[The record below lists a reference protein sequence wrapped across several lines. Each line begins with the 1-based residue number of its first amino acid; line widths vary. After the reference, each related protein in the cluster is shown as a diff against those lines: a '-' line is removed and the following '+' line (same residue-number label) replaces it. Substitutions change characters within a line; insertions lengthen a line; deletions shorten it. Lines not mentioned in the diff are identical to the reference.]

1 MSCYIGSPG
10 ACDIFRTF
18 FRNCRQLLVDI
29 TFFFRSSRRNYQV
42 FGLIPLANTAENAKS
57 VARQCSLDE
66 NLLVVKCAMEVVIV
80 SLFSP
85 ILQAIM
91 VLSLEVLDVK
101 CDTNKCQPF
110 AMLQCP
116 TVLGVHTAG
125 LSTTRRGLVS
135 NAYNL

>member
-1 MSCYIGSPG
+1 M
-10 ACDIFRTF
+10 DIS
-18 FRNCRQLLVDI
+18 
-29 TFFFRSSRRNYQV
+29 FFFRSFRRNYQV
-42 FGLIPLANTAENAKS
+42 FGLIPLANTVENAKS

-66 NLLVVKCAMEVVIV
+66 NLLVVKCAMEVVMFRC
-80 SLFSP
+80 FSP

-101 CDTNKCQPF
+101 CGTNTCQPL

-125 LSTTRRGLVS
+125 LSATRRGLVP
-135 NAYNL
+135 NARNL